1 MRSQKN
7 HKGAEY
13 LSYLQADPDNEIKS
27 KIIKIK
33 KLIIELGMQLKKSD
47 RDITR
52 KRLDEIDKERPNTR
66 QRRRL
71 LEELTK
77 IFNDLQFKR
86 KHINS
91 AFDSSSYYGLKD
103 LEYTFGDPDDY
114 YKPILAKTSFD
125 GNYQMHSC
133 GGDKDRYMY
142 ITEYLDKN
150 KPFLIALIDEKKNS
164 SSQKMQ
170 LVRSINLTHL
180 TKSNRISFYVK

>member
-1 MRSQKN
+1 MRSQKH
-7 HKGAEY
+7 HKEAEY
-13 LSYLQADPDNEIKS
+13 LSYLQADPINEIKS
-27 KIIKIK
+27 KTNEIR
-33 KLIIELGMQLKKSD
+33 KLIIELGMMMNKSD
-47 RDITR
+47 RDVIK
-52 KRLDEIDKERPNTR
+52 KRWEKIDKKRPNKR
-66 QRRRL
+66 KIKRL